1 MPEPT
6 VTVRMKEDVN
16 LSAHLRGAVHVFPD
30 FVKTKTKEEPNT
42 MTIKPNFA
50 AERVA
55 FIQANWHAGIV
66 AEGRKTFIEDM
77 KAAGFPENNID
88 IYDVPGSL
96 EIPLQ
101 AKLLAESG
109 KYDAILCGGFIING
123 GIYHHEYV
131 NHAVIDAIVQVG
143 LETRVPVLS
152 MVLTPLNFHQSD
164 AHHQFFFEHFKEK
177 GRELA
182 AACLQTL
189 ANMRGLK
196 SQRIAA

>member
-1 MPEPT
+1 
-6 VTVRMKEDVN
+6 
-16 LSAHLRGAVHVFPD
+16 
-30 FVKTKTKEEPNT
+30 
-42 MTIKPNFA
+42 MTINHIHTN
-50 AERVA
+50 ERVA
-55 FIQANWHAGIV
+55 FIQAGWHGDIV
-66 AEGRKTFIEDM
+66 EQGRKTFIEDM

-152 MVLTPLNFHQSD
+152 MVLTPLNFHQSEPHY
-164 AHHQFFFEHFKEK
+164 AFFFEHFKLK
-177 GRELA
+177 GQELA
-182 AACLQTL
+182 AACLKTL
-189 ANMRGLK
+189 ENMRALK
-196 SQRIAA
+196 TVKKAA